1 MRKIPVSDLQE
12 GMIPAQTIYDSKGT
26 ILIARGISLTQ
37 SYINRLR
44 KFSIREVL
52 ITSNDEENQ
61 FASIFSPIAEKT
73 ATYAQNL
80 ISELSTHRTVNI
92 EKTSFKIE
100 QVIYA
105 ALERAPLQPYLE
117 TMSQNELLYTHSLR
131 TAILSVNLGLAKGYD
146 YLNLDFL
153 ATCALLHDC
162 GMGDIFCEDSDNI
175 HTFEGFIKIRSNT
188 SLDMLTALVCLQHHE
203 RFDGQGAPLGFAKY
217 QITEFSRLIAIA
229 DYYERLVSLQNNT
242 PRQAIFKLVAG
253 SGTMFDP
260 DMVKLFETTLAG

>member
-37 SYINRLR
+37 SYINRLS

-52 ITSNDEENQ
+52 ITSDEEENQ
-61 FASIFSPIAEKT
+61 FASIFSPTAEK
-73 ATYAQNL
+73 AASYAQNL

-92 EKTSFKIE
+92 EKTGFKIE

-117 TMSQNELLYTHSLR
+117 TMSQNELLYAHSLR
-131 TAILSVNLGLAKGYD
+131 TTILSVNLGLAKGYD

-162 GMGDIFCEDSDNI
+162 GMGDIFCEDDNI
-175 HTFEGFIKIRSNT
+175 HAFEGFIKIRNNT
-188 SLDMLTALVCLQHHE
+188 NLDMLTALVCLQHHE
-203 RFDGQGAPLGFAKY
+203 RFDGQGAPLGFSKY
-217 QITEFSRLIAIA
+217 QITEFSRLITVA
-229 DYYERLVSLQNNT
+229 DYYERLISLHNNT
-242 PRQAIFKLVAG
+242 PRQAVFKLAAG